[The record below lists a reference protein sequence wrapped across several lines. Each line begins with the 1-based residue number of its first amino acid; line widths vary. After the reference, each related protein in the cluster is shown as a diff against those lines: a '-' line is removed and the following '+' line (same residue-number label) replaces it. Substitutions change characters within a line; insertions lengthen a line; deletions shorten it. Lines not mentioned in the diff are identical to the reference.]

1 MATYPVE
8 FHRRL
13 EQKWESRIEQILS
26 VTGTVPPP
34 RPKDDDDDDEDADG
48 SKIHRGYSASPDP
61 RPARAMRN
69 ARLAALPQCELIC
82 CCGVLYIGRE
92 VLEHQAQR
100 AGRLARRRPRYARRY
115 HGGDFKFS

>member
-34 RPKDDDDDDEDADG
+34 RRLNDDDDDDEEEDANQ
-48 SKIHRGYSASPDP
+48 P
-61 RPARAMRN
+61 
-69 ARLAALPQCELIC
+69 
-82 CCGVLYIGRE
+82 
-92 VLEHQAQR
+92 
-100 AGRLARRRPRYARRY
+100 RRPPLRR
-115 HGGDFKFS
+115 

>member
-34 RPKDDDDDDEDADG
+34 RHPNDDYDDDEDADQEDG
-48 SKIHRGYSASPDP
+48 EQSD
-61 RPARAMRN
+61 
-69 ARLAALPQCELIC
+69 E
-82 CCGVLYIGRE
+82 
-92 VLEHQAQR
+92 R
-100 AGRLARRRPRYARRY
+100 AGGRPRTRGRLGATGTVSRCPA
-115 HGGDFKFS
+115 

>member
-34 RPKDDDDDDEDADG
+34 RRPKDDDDDEDADG

-61 RPARAMRN
+61 RPARTMRN
-69 ARLAALPQCELIC
+69 ARLAALPQFELIC
-82 CCGVLYIGRE
+82 CCGVIVHRQRGIGASSPACGK
-92 VLEHQAQR
+92 VGKA
-100 AGRLARRRPRYARRY
+100 P
-115 HGGDFKFS
+115 S

>member
-34 RPKDDDDDDEDADG
+34 RRPNADDQTVAG
-48 SKIHRGYSASPDP
+48 PQSCLGFWKRG
-61 RPARAMRN
+61 
-69 ARLAALPQCELIC
+69 
-82 CCGVLYIGRE
+82 
-92 VLEHQAQR
+92 AQNR
-100 AGRLARRRPRYARRY
+100 RKERHLVDARRHLSDQLFQAIIQ
-115 HGGDFKFS
+115 

>member
-34 RPKDDDDDDEDADG
+34 RRPNDDDDDDDEDADG
-48 SKIHRGYSASPDP
+48 FF
-61 RPARAMRN
+61 
-69 ARLAALPQCELIC
+69 AL
-82 CCGVLYIGRE
+82 
-92 VLEHQAQR
+92 H
-100 AGRLARRRPRYARRY
+100 AGRN
-115 HGGDFKFS
+115 GGGHVQEQSTREG